1 MYEFRRLLRASADGL
16 SETRQLELVNLRS
29 KLHRRLGYFP
39 SFLRLEF
46 EISQLSDE
54 ILSLEACAKRQRL
67 AKWRQTV
74 IDDDKALGRWLRSKS
89 APGACFIEGAD
100 KVGAAC
106 KLIHDFW
113 SEFQNEAE
121 RVSPSVADRTEA
133 YCGTYPNPLK

>member
-113 SEFQNEAE
+113 LEFWSQAE
-121 RVSPSVADRTEA
+121 SVSP
-133 YCGTYPNPLK
+133 